1 MTGEITLRG
10 RVLPIGGVK
19 EKVLAAHR
27 AGLKKIILPARNEKD
42 LEELPR
48 SVLKE
53 LELVFVTHMDQV
65 LPVALH
71 EKPQTSKPAKR
82 KPKKKTA
89 SENSDAVDGK

>member
-1 MTGEITLRG
+1 M
-10 RVLPIGGVK
+10 
-19 EKVLAAHR
+19 
-27 AGLKKIILPARNEKD
+27 ILPARNEKD
-42 LEELPR
+42 LEELPK

-71 EKPQTSKPAKR
+71 DKSKATKPAKR

-89 SENSDAVDGK
+89 SESSDAAEGE